1 MFMVCKNEFPP
12 VITIFHFSLRGFS
25 PAGIFGEK
33 IPAGIF
39 KTSVLGSK
47 IKLRFTL
54 AICMTHLSMFQ
65 VYINILI
72 FPMGKNPR
80 GDISPQ
86 EFFPMGIFFLHSI
99 HP

>member
-1 MFMVCKNEFPP
+1 MFIVCKNECPP
-12 VITIFHFSLRGFS
+12 VITIFHFSPRGFF

-33 IPAGIF
+33 IPAVIF
-39 KTSVLGSK
+39 KK
-47 IKLRFTL
+47 NKLRFTL

-72 FPMGKNPR
+72 FPIGKNPR

-86 EFFPMGIFFLHSI
+86 EFFLAGILPHGDFFLHSI